1 MYAIARAISSR
12 TSSRRRRVKAV
23 AEPVAAKPLLPVEQA
38 LERLLAL
45 AEAARI
51 EDCEEVPLAAA
62 EGRVLATALVAGL
75 DLPPWPNSAMDGY
88 ALHHADWQGTPLVV
102 SQRIQA
108 GQAPAPLE
116 PGTCARIFTGAPLPA
131 GADCVEMQ
139 ENTDVQPDQRVC
151 FTEPLSAG
159 LNVRPQGQ
167 ETRAGETVLDA
178 GTRLGPVELGLAAS
192 LGCAALSVVRKVR
205 VAVLS
210 TGDEL
215 VEPGLPLG
223 PGQIYNSNRRL
234 LVSWL
239 QRLGCEVKDA
249 GILPDDLA
257 LTRERLGQL
266 KDVDLILSTGG
277 VSVGEADYLGIALRE
292 EGELSL
298 WKLAIKPGK
307 PLTFGHFRGVPVIGL
322 PGNPASTLV
331 TFGLL
336 TRPYLLRR
344 QGVQDVTPLQFSVPA
359 GFDWPKPGNR
369 REYLRAR
376 MEQGQALIYKNQSSG
391 VLRSAAWAEG
401 LVEVREGTAPG
412 KGDSVQFIPLSELLG

>member
-1 MYAIARAISSR
+1 M
-12 TSSRRRRVKAV
+12 
-23 AEPVAAKPLLPVEQA
+23 PVEEA

-45 AEAARI
+45 AEAAPI
-51 EDCEEVPLAAA
+51 SETEEVELADA
-62 EGRVLATALVAGL
+62 EGRVLAQDLFASV

-88 ALHHADWQGTPLVV
+88 ALRLADWQGEPLPV
-102 SQRIQA
+102 SQRIFA
-108 GQAPAPLE
+108 GHAPAPLQ
-116 PGTCARIFTGAPLPA
+116 PGTCARIFTGAPLPE

-139 ENTDVQPDQRVC
+139 ENAEVLDDGRMRFVEALAPHQ
-151 FTEPLSAG
+151 
-159 LNVRPQGQ
+159 NVRPQGQ
-167 ETRAGETVLDA
+167 ETRAGEQVMNA
-178 GTRLGPVELGLAAS
+178 GTLLGPIELGLAAT
-192 LGCAALSVVRKVR
+192 LGHGHLRVRRRVR

-239 QRLGCEVKDA
+239 QRMGCEVIDA
-249 GILPDDLA
+249 GILADDLA
-257 LTRERLGQL
+257 LTRQCLANLG
-266 KDVDLILSTGG
+266 DVDLILSTGG
-277 VSVGEADYLGIALRE
+277 VSVGEADYLGMALRE
-292 EGELSL
+292 AGELAL

-331 TFGLL
+331 TFALL

-344 QGVQDVTPLQFSVPA
+344 LGVEQVTPLRFDVPA

-376 MEQGQALIYKNQSSG
+376 IEGGQVRIYSNQSSG

-401 LVEVREGTAPG
+401 LVEVREGRTVSP
-412 KGDSVQFIPLSELLG
+412 GDSVTFIPFSELLG

>member
-1 MYAIARAISSR
+1 M
-12 TSSRRRRVKAV
+12 
-23 AEPVAAKPLLPVEQA
+23 PVEEA

-45 AEAARI
+45 AEAAPI
-51 EDCEEVPLAAA
+51 SETEEVELADA
-62 EGRVLATALVAGL
+62 EGRVLAQDLFASV

-88 ALHHADWQGTPLVV
+88 ALRLADWQGEPLPV
-102 SQRIQA
+102 SQRIFA
-108 GQAPAPLE
+108 GHAPAPLQ
-116 PGTCARIFTGAPLPA
+116 PGTCARIFTGAPLPE

-139 ENTDVQPDQRVC
+139 ENAEVLDDGRVR
-151 FTEPLSAG
+151 FVEALAPHQ
-159 LNVRPQGQ
+159 NVRPQGQ
-167 ETRAGETVLDA
+167 ETRAGEQVMNA
-178 GTRLGPVELGLAAS
+178 GTLLGPIELGLAAT
-192 LGCAALSVVRKVR
+192 LGHGHLRVRRRVR

-239 QRLGCEVKDA
+239 QRMGCEIFDA
-249 GILPDDLA
+249 GILADDLA
-257 LTRERLGQL
+257 LTRQCLANLG
-266 KDVDLILSTGG
+266 DVDLILSTGG
-277 VSVGEADYLGIALRE
+277 VSVGEADYLGMALRE
-292 EGELSL
+292 AGELAL

-331 TFGLL
+331 TFALL

-344 QGVQDVTPLQFSVPA
+344 LGVEQVTPLRFDVPA

-376 MEQGQALIYKNQSSG
+376 IEGGQVRIYSNQSSG

-401 LVEVREGTAPG
+401 LVEVREGRTVSP
-412 KGDSVQFIPLSELLG
+412 GDSVTFIPFSELLG

>member
-1 MYAIARAISSR
+1 MH
-12 TSSRRRRVKAV
+12 TQ
-23 AEPVAAKPLLPVEQA
+23 LMPVEEA
-38 LERLLAL
+38 LAKLLAL
-45 AEAARI
+45 AEAAPI
-51 EDCEEVPLAAA
+51 TATEQVALADA
-62 EGRVLATALVAGL
+62 EGRVLAHELVSSL

-88 ALHHADWQGTPLVV
+88 ALRLADWTGEPLTV
-102 SQRIQA
+102 SQRVFA
-108 GQAPAPLE
+108 GHSPEPLQ
-116 PGTCARIFTGAPLPA
+116 PGTCARIFTGAPVPV

-139 ENTDVQPDQRVC
+139 ENADVLDDQRVR
-151 FTEPLSAG
+151 FTEALRVG
-159 LNVRPQGQ
+159 QNIRPQGQ
-167 ETRAGETVLDA
+167 ETRAGEAVLAA
-178 GTRLGPVELGLAAS
+178 GTRLGPIELGLAAS
-192 LGCAALSVVRKVR
+192 LGCAELTVVRRVK

-234 LVSWL
+234 LGSWL
-239 QRLGCEVKDA
+239 QRLGCEVIDA
-249 GILPDDLA
+249 GILADDLEKTRNCLAA
-257 LTRERLGQL
+257 LQG
-266 KDVDLILSTGG
+266 VDLILSTGG

-307 PLTFGHFRGVPVIGL
+307 PLTFGHYKGVPVIGL

-344 QGVQDVTPLQFSVPA
+344 QGVTEVTPLQFAVPA
-359 GFDWPKPGNR
+359 GFDWPKAGTR
-369 REYLRAR
+369 REYLRGR
-376 MEQGQALIYKNQSSG
+376 LERGSALIYKNQSSG

-401 LVEVREGTAPG
+401 LVEVREGQTPG
-412 KGDSVQFIPLSELLG
+412 KGDIVQFIPLSELLG

>member
-1 MYAIARAISSR
+1 M
-12 TSSRRRRVKAV
+12 TAV
-23 AEPVAAKPLLPVEQA
+23 VEAATVRPLMPVEEA

-45 AEAARI
+45 AEAAPI
-51 EDCEEVPLAAA
+51 GDTEEVALADA
-62 EGRVLATALVAGL
+62 EGRVLARELVAGL

-88 ALHHADWQGTPLVV
+88 ALRLADWQGEALPV
-102 SQRIQA
+102 SQRIFA
-108 GQAPAPLE
+108 GHAPQPLQ
-116 PGTCARIFTGAPLPA
+116 PGTCARIFTGAPLPQ

-139 ENTDVQPDQRVC
+139 ENAEVLEDGRVR
-151 FTEPLSAG
+151 FLEPLAVDQ
-159 LNVRPQGQ
+159 NVRPKGQ
-167 ETRAGETVLDA
+167 ETRAGEQVMSA
-178 GTRLGPVELGLAAS
+178 GTRLGPIQLGLAAT
-192 LGCAALSVVRKVR
+192 LGFARLDVVRRPR

-239 QRLGCEVKDA
+239 QRLGCEVVDA
-249 GILPDDLA
+249 GILADDLER
-257 LTRERLGQL
+257 TRQCLAGLGN
-266 KDVDLILSTGG
+266 VDLILSTGG
-277 VSVGEADYLGIALRE
+277 VSVGEADYLGLALRE
-292 EGELSL
+292 AGELAL

-307 PLTFGHFRGVPVIGL
+307 PLTFGHYQGVPVIGL

-336 TRPYLLRR
+336 ARPYLLRR
-344 QGVQDVTPLQFSVPA
+344 QGVADVAPLRFSVPA

-376 MEQGQALIYKNQSSG
+376 IEDGQVRIYKNQSSG

-401 LVEVREGTAPG
+401 VVEVREGSMPRQG
-412 KGDSVQFIPLSELLG
+412 ELVPFIPFSELLG